1 MQAEFVNVFLEKQ
14 RDHLMDF
21 ISRIIMAETKQHFAD
36 KELEDLTAK
45 LTAAEGHI
53 TEIEQE
59 RDSLAAQ
66 VAAGEKHDAKRTATV
81 EQLNTDISDLN
92 AEISRLNKSINVLD
106 HDNASKQA
114 EISQLVSDKN
124 RLQQLVDESVAINS
138 RMNTVDMELES
149 ARSREMNMA
158 ADYQKLSADHEVLK
172 TKYKEATTPTP
183 KAVEVSPIPVL
194 NKTKK

>member
-36 KELEDLTAK
+36 KEIEDLTAK
-45 LTAAEGHI
+45 LTAAESHI
-53 TEIEQE
+53 TEIEKE

-66 VAAGEKHDAKRTATV
+66 VAAGEKHEAKRTATV
-81 EQLNTDISDLN
+81 EQLNTDISDLT
-92 AEISRLNKSINVLD
+92 AEISRLNKSIDVKD

-124 RLQQLVDESVAINS
+124 RLQQLVDESTAIMS
-138 RMNTVDMELES
+138 QMNTIKMELES
-149 ARSREMNMA
+149 ANKREASMA
-158 ADYQKLSADHEVLK
+158 ADYMKLSATHEELI
-172 TKYKEATTPTP
+172 TKYKEATTPAT
-183 KAVEVSPIPVL
+183 VEVLPTPVL